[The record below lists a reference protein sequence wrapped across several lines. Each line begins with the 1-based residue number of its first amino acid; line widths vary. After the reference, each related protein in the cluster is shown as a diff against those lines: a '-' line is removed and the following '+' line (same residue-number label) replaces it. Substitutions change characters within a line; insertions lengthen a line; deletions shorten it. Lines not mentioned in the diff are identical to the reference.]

1 LAQDR
6 PSPAR
11 ITEVTLG
18 FYRDTLDWL
27 SQHHADAA
35 ARTDHDLAANER
47 ENAVWKLSGQAIA
60 YAYALVELLE
70 RGYTGQTWALM
81 RAIHEVDRLL
91 LAALNDEEERIV
103 RRWLENKEVKQS
115 EARKSEQRHAR
126 RINEQLTEAGEEPLG
141 VDPGELSREIYSGL
155 SAAAHHRR
163 SIVDEGIDHKNRT
176 MIYGP
181 DPRDRERLDF
191 TAFAGQLI
199 HEVLIAVG
207 GALSYLGGPA
217 FRPQQLQPML
227 DQFEEALK
235 ALDAYELLKRL
246 GLYD

>member
-1 LAQDR
+1 LAQDK

-11 ITEVTLG
+11 ITQVTLG
-18 FYRDTLDWL
+18 FHRDTLDWL
-27 SQHHADAA
+27 SQHHADCA
-35 ARTDHDLAANER
+35 ARTDHHLAANER

-60 YAYALVELLE
+60 YAYALVELLD

-81 RAIHEVDRLL
+81 RAVHEVDRLL
-91 LAALNDEEERIV
+91 VAALDDQEERIV
-103 RRWLENKEVKQS
+103 RRWLEDKEVKQND
-115 EARKSEQRHAR
+115 ARMAEQRQAE
-126 RINEQLTEAGEEPLG
+126 RIDEQRTEAGEEPLG

-163 SIVDEGIDHKNRT
+163 SVVDEGIDHQNRT

-181 DPRDRERLDF
+181 DPRDSVRLDF

-199 HEVLIAVG
+199 HEVLITVG
-207 GALSYLGGPA
+207 GALSYLGGPT
-217 FRPQQLQPML
+217 FRPQHLQPML
-227 DQFEEALK
+227 DRFDEALK

-246 GLYD
+246 GVYE